1 MRPRPWGFPRTT
13 AGGGEIGILDGFGAE
28 AGVDWRRFPAQ
39 KINGREL
46 NCIVVADER
55 GNMV

>member
-1 MRPRPWGFPRTT
+1 
-13 AGGGEIGILDGFGAE
+13 LDGFGAE